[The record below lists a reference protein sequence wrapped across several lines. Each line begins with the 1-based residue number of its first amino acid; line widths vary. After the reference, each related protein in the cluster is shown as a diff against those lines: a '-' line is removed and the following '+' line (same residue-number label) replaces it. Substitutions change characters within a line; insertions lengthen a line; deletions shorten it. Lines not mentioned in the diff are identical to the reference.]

1 MRIIICGAGRVGQ
14 GIARRLASEKH
25 DVIMIDENANL
36 VDEVSTDLDVRG
48 VVGHAAYP
56 DTLRRAGADDAEMII
71 AVTHYDEINMVICQ
85 IADALFGV
93 PNKVAR
99 VRAQAYLDKKW
110 KDLFS
115 RTGLPIDMVIS
126 PEVEVSEA
134 ILQRFRNPGAL
145 MSADLAGGKLQLQG
159 FEIESSSALVET
171 ALDQIEGLFPDL
183 DAKIVG
189 IGRGNDIKAPKSND
203 VLQVG
208 DRAYIVL
215 RSDHAQRL
223 NGILGREDPELRHIV
238 IVGAGNV
245 GLHLA
250 KLLEKDRSV
259 RIRLIE
265 KDEETAEHAV
275 SVLKRSIVIRGD
287 GLSPAILEEA
297 GSIVA
302 DLVVALTDDDKTNL
316 LIGNLAKNAGA
327 KSVLALVNSIDLAAL
342 GKDMNVDAVLDPRA
356 LTVSQILIRLRRG
369 RIVSLHTIEDGLAEV
384 AEGITLETSPL
395 IGKPIGYDD
404 LPDGVTAAAI
414 IRDDTALFP
423 SNGVRVQ
430 AGDHLIIFYEDHMTK
445 KVEHF
450 FRVSADFF

>member
-36 VDEVSTDLDVRG
+36 IDDVSTDLDVRG
-48 VVGHAAYP
+48 IVGHAAYP
-56 DTLRRAGADDAEMII
+56 DTLKRAGADDAEMII

-126 PEVEVSEA
+126 PEVEVGEA
-134 ILQRFRNPGAL
+134 ILQRFRSPGAI
-145 MSADLAGGKLQLQG
+145 MSADIASGRLQLLG
-159 FEIESSSALVET
+159 YEIDGSSPLVET
-171 ALDQIEGLFPDL
+171 ALDQFEGLFPDL
-183 DAKIVG
+183 DAKIIG
-189 IGRGNDIKAPKSND
+189 IGRGAEVSAPKSND
-203 VLQVG
+203 ILQVG
-208 DRAYIVL
+208 DRAYIAL
-215 RSDHAQRL
+215 RREHARRL
-223 NGILGREDPELRHIV
+223 NGILGRDDPELRHIV

-250 KLLEKDRSV
+250 KLLEKDKSV

-265 KDEETAEHAV
+265 QHEETAERAV
-275 SVLKRSIVIRGD
+275 SILKRSIIIRGD
-287 GLSPAILEEA
+287 ALSPAILEEA
-297 GSIVA
+297 GCISA
-302 DLVVALTDDDKTNL
+302 NLVVALTDDDKTNL

-327 KSVLALVNSIDLAAL
+327 QSVLALVNSVDLAAL

-356 LTVSQILIRLRRG
+356 LTVSQILMRLRRG
-369 RIVSLHTIEDGLAEV
+369 RIVSLHSIEDGKAEV
-384 AEGITLETSPL
+384 AEGIIMETSPL
-395 IGKPIGYDD
+395 IGKSINYDD

-414 IRDDTALFP
+414 VRDDEVLFP
-423 SNGVRVQ
+423 SDTLRVR
-430 AGDHLIIFYEDHMTK
+430 AGDHLIIFYEDHMTR
-445 KVEHF
+445 KVEQF